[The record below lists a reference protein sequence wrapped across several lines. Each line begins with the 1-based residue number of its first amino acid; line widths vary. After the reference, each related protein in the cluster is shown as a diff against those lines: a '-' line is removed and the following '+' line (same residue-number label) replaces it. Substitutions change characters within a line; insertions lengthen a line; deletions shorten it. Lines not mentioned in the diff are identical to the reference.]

1 VRALRA
7 LVLGA
12 LAGAVLAYVAAMTAA
27 LALSAAG
34 TEVEIAAGPLVFLAV
49 DRTADGVETTF
60 GPGLTVIPV
69 LFALT
74 NALAA
79 TLLAHRIRDGPMS

>member
-1 VRALRA
+1 MRALRA
-7 LVLGA
+7 LVLGV
-12 LAGAVLAYVAAMTAA
+12 LAGAVLAYVAAVTAG

-34 TEVEIAAGPLVFLAV
+34 AELALAAGPVVFFGV
-49 DRTADGVETTF
+49 DRTAEGAATTF

-69 LFALT
+69 VCGIA